1 MERETRK
8 TGCMPRILP
17 TVQLPDGIYA
27 IDLRLKEFRS
37 ADSPWRIIPFDSDVG
52 RQWCDQANV
61 LTCQSCGTRVIVS
74 GVLRQEELWCC
85 SCLALLSEP
94 EQD

>member
-1 MERETRK
+1 MERETRT
-8 TGCMPRILP
+8 TGHMPRILP
-17 TVQLPDGIYA
+17 TVQLPDGIYF

-37 ADSPWRIIPFDSDVG
+37 AESPWKVVSFDSNLG

-61 LTCQSCGTRVIVS
+61 VTCHSCGIGVIVS

-94 EQD
+94 ELD